1 MVNYGERN
9 FYESTAWQ
17 LYIMV
22 SYSIYTILL
31 SISILKIEFRTLK
44 NWKLKEKKKS

>member
-1 MVNYGERN
+1 MVNYGNRN

-31 SISILKIEFRTLK
+31 SASILKIEYRTMK
-44 NWKLKEKKKS
+44 KFKLKEKQNL